1 MHKPDL
7 TEKGRVIESAD
18 KAMILLHGRG
28 ASARDIMLLADEF
41 CDDRFYIAAPQATNN
56 TWYPYSFMAPESD
69 NEPWL
74 SSAVNTVKSLIDDIS
89 RHIPVDQIYLMGFSQ
104 GACLAVEVAARYA
117 RRYAG
122 IAAFTGGLIGETIDS
137 DKYSGDFAGTPV
149 YLANSDQ
156 DPHIPVSRSE
166 ESKRILEIMG
176 GKVTLEI
183 YPGMPHTIIREEIEK
198 VKEIMF

>member
-74 SSAVNTVKSLIDDIS
+74 SSAVNTVKSLIDDVS

-117 RRYAG
+117 RQYAG

-149 YLANSDQ
+149 YLANSDR